1 MLVTF
6 VLVVTA
12 IVTAL
17 YAYSRY
23 HHNYWSARGVPTA
36 PNLLPFLGHLHT
48 QIFCG
53 KKARWEHADEA
64 YYHGGSRLCGF
75 YEQFKPVL
83 MIGDPDIVKAVLIK
97 DFDHFINRR
106 ETKMMS
112 KRDKIFNG
120 ILTVLTG
127 DEWKGVR
134 SLLSPI
140 FTSGKMKGMFR
151 LVEHKAEELNA
162 YILREMK
169 ANSKIKIRKA
179 FGLYSL
185 EVISSCAFGME
196 TNTLADDGN
205 SIFNQK
211 VQAMSKI
218 STGRLLKFL
227 FFMMCPKLCQALQIN
242 LTVPETE
249 FFKEVVEEAMRSREN
264 QQHKRGDFLD
274 LMMEARKDHNNP
286 NANTNKYTIT
296 DQVVVSNSILFILAG
311 FDTTANTLCF
321 VAHMLAQNPEE
332 QQRLRQELRDIIKD
346 HGELT
351 YQSLLEA
358 KFLDAVM
365 NETLRLHPTAIF
377 TERQC
382 TKDYTIPG
390 TNVTVRAKDMIMIP
404 TWSIQRDEK
413 YWPQPT
419 KFRPDRFLPEN
430 KDQIR
435 SGTFL
440 PFGLGPRNC
449 IGMRFALMEAKLALA
464 KMVLNF
470 ELSCEPGKEEME
482 LDTSIG
488 LMKTTEDCS
497 LIFTPLE

>member
-1 MLVTF
+1 MLVTL

-12 IVTAL
+12 IVTAV

-23 HHNYWSARGVPTA
+23 RHNYWAARGVPTA
-36 PNLLPFLGHLHT
+36 PNLLPLIGHFHT
-48 QIFCG
+48 QFVVS
-53 KKARWEHADEA
+53 KKKPRWLYTDEA
-64 YYHGGSRLCGF
+64 YYHGGSWLCGT
-75 YEQFKPVL
+75 YDKFKPVL

-97 DFDHFINRR
+97 DFDHFVDRR
-106 ETKMMS
+106 KAVFAS
-112 KRDKIFNG
+112 KRDKIFSG

-127 DEWKGVR
+127 EQWKGVR

-140 FTSGKMKGMFR
+140 FTSGKMKGLFR
-151 LVEHKAEELNA
+151 LVEQKADELTA
-162 YILREMK
+162 YIHREIK

-179 FGLYSL
+179 FGFYSL

-196 TNTLADDGN
+196 TNTLADGD

-218 STGRLLKFL
+218 STGRVIKFL
-227 FFMMCPKLCQALQIN
+227 FFMLFPKLFQALGVN

-249 FFKEVVEEAMRSREN
+249 FFKEVVEEAMRKREN
-264 QQHKRGDFLD
+264 QEHKRGDFLD
-274 LMMEARKDHNNP
+274 LMMEARKDQNNP
-286 NANTNKYTIT
+286 NAKPNKYTIT
-296 DQVVVSNSILFILAG
+296 DELVVSNAILFILAG

-321 VAHMLAQNPEE
+321 VAYMLALNPEE
-332 QQRLRQELRDIIKD
+332 QQRLRQEVRDIIKD
-346 HGELT
+346 EGELT
-351 YQSLLEA
+351 YQGLLGA
-358 KFLDAVM
+358 KFLDAVI
-365 NETLRLHPTAIF
+365 NETLRLHPTAHF

-390 TNVTVRAKDMIMIP
+390 TNVTLRAKDMVMIP
-404 TWSIQRDEK
+404 VWSIHRDEK
-413 YWPQPT
+413 HWPEPE

-470 ELSCEPGKEEME
+470 EMSCEPGKEEIDM
-482 LDTSIG
+482 DSSIG
-488 LMKTTEDCS
+488 LMRPSEECS